1 MKSISSHEYDI
12 FRRCMIAAR
21 KEAQLTQESL
31 AKSLQKPQSFVAKY
45 ENGERRLDVVEFLI
59 VTRVIGVDPCTLLRK
74 VEQEI
79 KQSIS
84 REKTMN
90 TSDVIRLASQY
101 LAHLLGHK
109 FDVLD
114 VSKPVTVNAAVNLA
128 KVISKLSPLVGNL
141 IEFNTVEFLNKQD
154 DFAEFGAWERQ
165 DPGFPDT
172 IFVGDIQPT
181 PGLEIKAWFPLA
193 TEITARFKDSQNHFQ
208 FDQTHVA
215 MLAWLPEKIIYGK
228 PRILDVCVVSGLSV
242 ALARDS
248 HYHNPP
254 DYLVL
259 EPEDTTQR
267 TANLQQTNTS
277 GYKFQGSADELLE
290 AQKRV
295 YSWGTEAKVYK
306 PTREYQQLIRELLI
320 RYKYRLDT
328 NFGKMDRIVH
338 PGIEEFKKRVYNIEV
353 HGMTV
358 GEWNKL
364 LSSRQE
370 DRIKESLQKYLE
382 IKEESIDELLD

>member
-1 MKSISSHEYDI
+1 
-12 FRRCMIAAR
+12 
-21 KEAQLTQESL
+21 
-31 AKSLQKPQSFVAKY
+31 
-45 ENGERRLDVVEFLI
+45 
-59 VTRVIGVDPCTLLRK
+59 
-74 VEQEI
+74 
-79 KQSIS
+79 
-84 REKTMN
+84 MN
-90 TSDVIRLASQY
+90 TADVIRLASEY
-101 LAHLLGHK
+101 LVNLSGHT

-128 KVISKLSPLVGNL
+128 KVISKLSPLLGNL

-154 DFAEFGAWERQ
+154 DFAEFGTWQRQ
-165 DPGFPDT
+165 DPGFPDA
-172 IFVGDIQPT
+172 IFVGNVQPT

-215 MLAWLPEKIIYGK
+215 ILAWLPEKIIYGK

-242 ALARDS
+242 ALARDT

-277 GYKFQGSADELLE
+277 GYKFQGSASEFLE
-290 AQKRV
+290 AQKIV
-295 YSWGTEAKVYK
+295 ESWGAESKIYK
-306 PTREYQQLIRELLI
+306 PTREYQHLLRELLI

-328 NFGKMDRIVH
+328 NFAKIDRIVH
-338 PGIEEFKKRVYNIEV
+338 PGIEQFKKRVYNV
-353 HGMTV
+353 KVCGMSV
-358 GEWNKL
+358 GQWNKI
-364 LSSRQE
+364 LSSRRE
-370 DRIKESLQKYLE
+370 DTITKSLQEYLE
-382 IKEESIDELLD
+382 IREESINELLD